1 MAWAKDYYG
10 CKNRGKMKFHG
21 KNKIMKQKKRFFFL
35 WNVIKQQKNG
45 VWMVSNIT
53 QIG

>member
-1 MAWAKDYYG
+1 MAWADYYG

-21 KNKIMKQKKRFFFL
+21 KNKIMKQKKFFFL